1 MHLSFYITTHTYMK
15 PYYVVIYQNY
25 TNLQIIFFYYVIFS
39 LRFKTFVVK
48 HYEFVMK
55 L

>member
-1 MHLSFYITTHTYMK
+1 MK

-25 TNLQIIFFYYVIFS
+25 TNLQITLFYYVIFS
-39 LRFKTFVVK
+39 LQFQTFDVVK
-48 HYEFVMK
+48 HYEIVMK